1 MLKPILD
8 KFFQYRNVV
17 AKNGLDIVLLTKGYN
32 SKYYRVKEYIGQV
45 VSIQSGKGFNGMDK
59 IEIKF
64 LNNERYQTET
74 YLDNNIREGDIISI
88 YGIFIKDGTKLQL
101 QCKGGSIRV
110 FNKFSEAGRIDTNK
124 IYKFGYAELSNIE
137 PSVEYNVGEEN
148 IKELEPN
155 RLWFYVGNDIKDIE
169 DKAKLTEQEEK
180 NGIIDTTTTSS
191 FCVPEVQEIND
202 IDIEF

>member
-17 AKNGLDIVLLTKGYN
+17 VKNGLDIVLLTKGYDN
-32 SKYYRVKEYIGQV
+32 KYYRVKEYIGQV

-59 IEIKF
+59 IEVKF
-64 LNNERYQTET
+64 LNNEKYQTET
-74 YLDNNIREGDIISI
+74 YLDSNIREGDIISI
-88 YGIFIKDGTKLQL
+88 YGIFTKNGTKLEL

-110 FNKFSEAGRIDTNK
+110 FNKFSEVGRIDTKK
-124 IYKFGYAELSNIE
+124 IYRFGYAELSNVE

-155 RLWFYVGNDIKDIE
+155 RLWFYVGNNIKDIE
-169 DKAKLTEQEEK
+169 DKAKLTEQEEQ
-180 NGIIDTTTTSS
+180 NGIIDTTNTTS
-191 FCVPEVQEIND
+191 FCVPEIQEIND
-202 IDIEF
+202 IDLEF